1 MSGSPRFTVFLSLI
15 ACLVLTIG
23 CSTEE
28 HFTSKIARKNV
39 SPDLKT
45 LSLTKEQQKNVHARS
60 MDVNLR
66 QFNED
71 ADTLLLI
78 DRPSM
83 LTRMPVP

>member
-1 MSGSPRFTVFLSLI
+1 MSRSPRFAVLLGLI
-15 ACLVLTIG
+15 TCMALTIG
-23 CSTEE
+23 CSTED

-83 LTRMPVP
+83 LTRMPVR